1 MDSRE
6 GREHR
11 QTTTQQEF
19 SMNIS
24 ITFPPEHKYT
34 PVDVQQQ
41 QVAAANELFHFYTAG
56 LVASVFVVLG
66 IVGNILS
73 VFVLSSKQMRR
84 GSASVCRLL
93 VGLAVYDTVFL
104 FSHGVAG
111 NLPHVLH
118 HMGIQLGS
126 AGAVMFSIFYPLLHI
141 SRTGS
146 VYTTVMVTVERCVA
160 VVKPLKAAVV
170 FTQKRTNQILVA
182 IFIFSVIFNIP
193 RCMEHSLKLGSPTI
207 SVTKSV
213 FYDTAFYTVY
223 LIYINFI
230 VHFAIPFTLIAVF
243 NVLMIHTLRNV
254 TRGYKK
260 HDKSKAVIELNV
272 NVGNRSSS
280 GTGNKLCGTVLAVTS
295 LFFLCHLVPAV
306 ALVLEQTEN
315 AKRLGDCSAACSRV
329 SSLGDTLIIVCSA
342 TNFILYCMFGRKFRL
357 VFQALFCPCKRRY
370 EERRPS
376 KKTRM
381 LSMKSMTLEE
391 TNA

>member
-1 MDSRE
+1 
-6 GREHR
+6 
-11 QTTTQQEF
+11 
-19 SMNIS
+19 MNLS
-24 ITFPPEHKYT
+24 ITLPPQHKYL
-34 PVDVQQQ
+34 PGDAHQQ
-41 QVAAANELFHFYTAG
+41 QVAAANELFHFYSAG

-66 IVGNILS
+66 IVGNSLS

-93 VGLAVYDTVFL
+93 VGLAVYDTIFL
-104 FSHGVAG
+104 FSHGLAG

-126 AGAVMFSIFYPLLHI
+126 AGAVMFSIFYPLLHM

-170 FTQKRTNQILVA
+170 FTQKRTNLSLVA
-182 IFIFSVIFNIP
+182 IFIFCVIFNIP
-193 RCMEHSLKLGSPTI
+193 RCMEHRFKEGSPTI

-213 FYDTAFYTVY
+213 FYDTEFYTVY

-243 NVLMIHTLRNV
+243 NVLMIHTLRKV
-254 TRGYKK
+254 SRGYNKQN
-260 HDKSKAVIELNV
+260 KAKTFIEFNI
-272 NVGNRSSS
+272 NIGNRPSS

-315 AKRLGDCSAACSRV
+315 AKRLDV
-329 SSLGDTLIIVCSA
+329 SKDVGAVD
-342 TNFILYCMFGRKFRL
+342 
-357 VFQALFCPCKRRY
+357 P
-370 EERRPS
+370 
-376 KKTRM
+376 RM
-381 LSMKSMTLEE
+381 LVQWIQGCLCSGSKDVGAGAVDPRMLVQWIQGCWCSGSKDVGAVDPRMLVQWLVPLLLELE
-391 TNA
+391 